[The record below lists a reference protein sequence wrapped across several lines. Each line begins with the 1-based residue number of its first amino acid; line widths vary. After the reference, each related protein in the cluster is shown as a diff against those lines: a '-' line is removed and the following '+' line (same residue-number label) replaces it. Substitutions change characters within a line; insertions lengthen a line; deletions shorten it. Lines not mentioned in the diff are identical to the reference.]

1 MTRYEAIDI
10 SARRSARNRFGA
22 HLPTMR
28 KIELSYTLTPAR
40 SGASQASALLRNP
53 MMDVLHAVRSSGSIS
68 GAAREL
74 GLSYRHVW
82 GQLKDWETDLGQ
94 ALIFWERGQAARLT
108 PFGERLLMA
117 ERLAQARLGPQM
129 EGLRA
134 ELERAFAMAFDETSR
149 DGDSDVITL
158 YASHDHALTELQQ
171 FTGTPSE
178 AKDAAP
184 PLHLDIRFSG
194 SVDAIRALN
203 EGRCTLAGFHTQP
216 FAAAG
221 SLSARTYRP
230 LLRPGLHKIIGFA
243 RRAQGLMVAPGN
255 PLRLQRMADVAHLQ
269 ARFVNRAIGTGTR
282 LLLEE
287 LLAQAGLMAEDIAGF
302 SRVEASHAAVAQAV
316 LSGSADVGLGTEYAA
331 RREGLDF
338 VPLTEERYLLVC
350 LKSALEQ
357 PALQRLL
364 QHLQSRAWHDRLE
377 GLPGYSADHCGEVA
391 AMKRLLPWWT

>member
-1 MTRYEAIDI
+1 
-10 SARRSARNRFGA
+10 
-22 HLPTMR
+22 MR

-40 SGASQASALLRNP
+40 SDASQASALLRNP

-82 GQLKDWETDLGQ
+82 GQLKDWETELGQ

-134 ELERAFAMAFDETSR
+134 ELERAFAMAFDDTSR
-149 DGDSDVITL
+149 AGDSDVITL

-171 FTGTPSE
+171 FTGTHSE

-255 PLRLQRMADVAHLQ
+255 PLRLQGMADVAHLQ

-316 LSGSADVGLGTEYAA
+316 LSGSADVGLGTEYTA

-350 LKSALEQ
+350 LKTALEQ

-364 QHLQSRAWHDRLE
+364 QHLQSHAWHERLE
-377 GLPGYSADHCGEVA
+377 NLPGYAADHCGEVA
-391 AMKRLLPWWT
+391 AMKRLLPWWEDSPPRFAAARAAAPRGD